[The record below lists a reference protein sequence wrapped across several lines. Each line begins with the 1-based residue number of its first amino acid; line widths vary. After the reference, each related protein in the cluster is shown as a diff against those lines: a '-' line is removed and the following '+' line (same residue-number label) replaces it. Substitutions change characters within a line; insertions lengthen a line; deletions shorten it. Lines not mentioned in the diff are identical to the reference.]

1 MIAVPIGIASTGA
14 FSLYLLLVLPNR
26 AYVVKKVVGRTNV
39 TKKAIHEIPI
49 NVVAHDGASETS
61 TLMKLFI
68 KDGEKLKRRVMVTA
82 KTKAT
87 NFLKID
93 I

>member
-1 MIAVPIGIASTGA
+1 MIAIPTGIANTGA
-14 FSLYLLLVLPNR
+14 FSLYLLLVLPNT

-39 TKKAIHEIPI
+39 TKKAIHEVVI
-49 NVVAHDGASETS
+49 NVVAHEGALDTS
-61 TLMKLFI
+61 ILTKLFI
-68 KDGEKLKRRVMVTA
+68 KDGVKLKRTVVITA
-82 KTKAT
+82 KTKAI